1 MMGDWRRTE
10 EARMKLLA
18 AILGTVLLAVAS
30 PAPAQDAAISLAP
43 GDAATVRLAPS
54 GDTAAVQRGAARWT
68 ALDLAA
74 ARHLSGQPVPD
85 APVDTA
91 EMLPNSMPAAPPVAP
106 GEIRL
111 HFHLIADQHA
121 FLVIENGYDRAVVY
135 RARMT
140 LDDQSR
146 PTDVCLVIPRRR
158 GYEHWPHRIDR
169 LDLSGFAFADW
180 QEGDPIPCS

>member
-1 MMGDWRRTE
+1 
-10 EARMKLLA
+10 MKVLTAILGAMLLA
-18 AILGTVLLAVAS
+18 AGPPALA
-30 PAPAQDAAISLAP
+30 QEAAVSLAP
-43 GDAATVRLAPS
+43 GDAATIRLASS
-54 GDTAAVQRGAARWT
+54 GDTVSVRRGAARWT
-68 ALDLAA
+68 AHDLAA

-91 EMLPNSMPAAPPVAP
+91 QMLPGEAMPPAPPVAP

-111 HFHLIADQHA
+111 RFHLIADRHA
-121 FLVIENGYDRAVVY
+121 FLVIENGYDRAIVY

-140 LDDQSR
+140 LGDVSR
-146 PTDVCLVIPRRR
+146 PTDVCLVIPARR

-180 QEGDPIPCS
+180 REGDPVPCA